1 MEKSQKRQWV
11 EESGESRDIFAGTL
25 WILSR
30 TGCVFEIDRKW
41 LLCYNTIVDFK
52 GNQTFGIHEEVQTMK
67 KVILFSMIVSLVVPA
82 LVQGG
87 TDRTVIAE
95 LATGTW

>member
-1 MEKSQKRQWV
+1 MIGSYDSHDSSHT
-11 EESGESRDIFAGTL
+11 ESIFK
-25 WILSR
+25 
-30 TGCVFEIDRKW
+30 IDRK
-41 LLCYNTIVDFK
+41 LLTCYNTIVDLK
-52 GNQTFGIHEEVQTMK
+52 GNQHFGIHEEVQTMK
-67 KVILFSMIVSLVVPA
+67 KVILFSVIVSLAVPA